1 MLPTNSLT
9 DWSNPMERQMTSRK
23 FLLAALV
30 ACCATSFASTLVAD
44 DTVKPVPAKTVE
56 DRIRELE
63 SERDEILQER
73 FEQLT
78 ASYENGEASLD
89 DVLNAERDLLNARLE
104 SSATKSKRIAT
115 LRQIIKNRLRMEQYR
130 VATFAQGTCERQVLL
145 AARADTLNARIAL
158 LRLLP
163 PHATVTQKE

>member
-1 MLPTNSLT
+1 
-9 DWSNPMERQMTSRK
+9 MEHQMTSRK
-23 FLLAALV
+23 FLFAALV
-30 ACCATSFASTLVAD
+30 VFCAISFASALVAD
-44 DTVKPVPAKTVE
+44 DTVKPAPARTAE

-89 DVLNAERDLLNARLE
+89 DVLNAEHDLLNARLE

-130 VATFAQGTCERQVLL
+130 VASFAQRTCERQVLL

>member
-23 FLLAALV
+23 FLFAALV
-30 ACCATSFASTLVAD
+30 ACCATSFASALVAD
-44 DTVKPVPAKTVE
+44 DTVKPVPAKMVE

-89 DVLNAERDLLNARLE
+89 DVLNAEHDLLKAQLE

-115 LRQIIKNRLRMEQYR
+115 LRHLIKNRLRMEQYR
-130 VATFAQGTCERQVLL
+130 VASFAQGTCERQVLL

-163 PHATVTQKE
+163 PHATVTKKE